1 MTGQLIIR
9 AYQNDFKAAWDEVVV
24 NSVNGTFIH
33 RRDFMEYHGERF
45 QECSLIFFLDE
56 QAVAIFPAEKS
67 SGNVFSYRGLTYAGW
82 ITTESVQGE
91 MLSQMFGGT
100 LHYFKINGFQ
110 SLEIRSVPDFFCLGN
125 QAELKQVIH
134 QSKPQLVH
142 TGIFH
147 ATPLPFQ
154 VSDRG
159 RKWGRKKAIS
169 HDLKVIESVD
179 FDGFWTKV
187 LEPHLL
193 EKFKN
198 KPVHSL
204 KEISFLKAHFPE
216 NIKLF
221 AVYVNEEMIAGTLL
235 FVHAQVVHTQYIA
248 TNAKGRELRA
258 LDLLFDVIL
267 NRYNRDKAYLSLG
280 TSIDARTG
288 KPISGL
294 VQWKES
300 WGAKRFEVP
309 VFLWEF

>member
-1 MTGQLIIR
+1 MLGQLIVQS
-9 AYQNDFKAAWDEVVV
+9 YQNDLKAAWDAVVDK
-24 NSVNGTFIH
+24 SINGTFIH
-33 RRDFMEYHGERF
+33 KRDFMEYHGDRF

-56 QAVAIFPAEKS
+56 QAVAILPAEKS
-67 SGNVFSYRGLTYAGW
+67 SEKVFSYRGLTYAGW
-82 ITTESVQGE
+82 IMTERMQGE
-91 MLSQMFGGT
+91 LLSLLIRDT
-100 LHYFKINGFQ
+100 LQYFKLKGFQ

-125 QAELKQVIH
+125 QAELKHVLN

-142 TGIFH
+142 NGIFYT
-147 ATPLPFQ
+147 TPLPFQ
-154 VSDRG
+154 VLDRG
-159 RKWGRKKAIS
+159 RKWGIKKAIS
-169 HDLKVIESVD
+169 QSLRVNESVD
-179 FDGFWTKV
+179 FEGFWTTV

-204 KEISFLKAHFPE
+204 TDISFLKGCFPE

-221 AVYVNEEMIAGTLL
+221 AVYLNEEMIAGTVL
-235 FVHAQVVHTQYIA
+235 FISKNAVHTQYIA
-248 TNAKGRELRA
+248 SNATGRELRA

-280 TSIDARTG
+280 TSLDARTG
-288 KPISGL
+288 KPIAGL

-300 WGAKRFEVP
+300 LGAKRFEAP

>member
-1 MTGQLIIR
+1 MIGQLIIR
-9 AYQNDFKAAWDEVVV
+9 AYQNDLNAAWDAVVD

-33 RRDFMEYHGERF
+33 KRDFMEYHGDRF
-45 QECSLIFFLDE
+45 QECSLIFFLNE
-56 QAVAIFPAEKS
+56 QAVAIFPAEKF
-67 SGNVFSYRGLTYAGW
+67 SGKVFSYRGLTYAGW
-82 ITTESVQGE
+82 IMTARIQGE
-91 MLSQMFGGT
+91 LLSQMVGDT
-100 LHYFKINGFQ
+100 LQYFKNNGFQ
-110 SLEIRSVPDFFCLGN
+110 SLEIRSVPDFFCLGK
-125 QAELKQVIH
+125 QDELKRVLN
-134 QSKPQLVH
+134 QSKPRLVH
-142 TGIFH
+142 TGIFY

-159 RKWGRKKAIS
+159 RKWGRKKALS
-169 HDLKVIESVD
+169 QDLKVIESLD

-204 KEISFLKAHFPE
+204 KEISFLKARFPE

-221 AVYVNEEMIAGTLL
+221 AVYLNEEMIAGTVL
-235 FVHAQVVHTQYIA
+235 FIHAQVVHTQYIA
-248 TNAKGRELRA
+248 SNAKGRELRA

-280 TSIDARTG
+280 TSLDARTG
-288 KPISGL
+288 KPIAGL

-300 WGAKRFEVP
+300 LGAKRFEVP

>member
-1 MTGQLIIR
+1 MGQLIIQ
-9 AYQNDFKAAWDEVVV
+9 AYQNDLKEAWDAVVAH
-24 NSVNGTFIH
+24 SVNGTFIH
-33 RRDFMEYHGERF
+33 KRDFIEYHGDRF

-56 QAVAIFPAEKS
+56 QAVAIFPAETS
-67 SGNVFSYRGLTYAGW
+67 SERVFSYRGLTYAGW
-82 ITTESVQGE
+82 IMTERIQGE
-91 MLSQMFGGT
+91 LLSQMIADT
-100 LHYFKINGFQ
+100 LQYFKIKGFQ

-125 QAELKQVIH
+125 QAELKRILH
-134 QSKPQLVH
+134 QLKPQLVH
-142 TGIFH
+142 TGIFY

-159 RKWGRKKAIS
+159 RKWGRKKALS
-169 HDLKVIESVD
+169 QGLEVIESLD
-179 FDGFWTKV
+179 FAGFWTKV

-204 KEISFLKAHFPE
+204 NEISFLKDCFPE
-216 NIKLF
+216 NIKLV
-221 AVYVNEEMIAGTLL
+221 AVYLNEEMIAGTVL
-235 FVHAQVVHTQYIA
+235 FIHAQVVHTQYIA
-248 TNAKGRELRA
+248 TNAKGREFRA

-280 TSIDARTG
+280 TSLDARTG
-288 KPISGL
+288 KSIAGL

-300 WGAKRFEVP
+300 LGAKRFEVP

>member
-1 MTGQLIIR
+1 MIGQLIIR
-9 AYQNDFKAAWDEVVV
+9 AYQNDLNAAWDAVVA

-33 RRDFMEYHGERF
+33 KRDFMEYHGDRF

-67 SGNVFSYRGLTYAGW
+67 SGKVFSYRGLTYAGW
-82 ITTESVQGE
+82 IMTERIQGE
-91 MLSQMFGGT
+91 LLSQMIGDT
-100 LHYFKINGFQ
+100 LQYFKINGFQ
-110 SLEIRSVPDFFCLGN
+110 SLEIRSVPDFFCLGS
-125 QAELKQVIH
+125 QVELTRVLN

-142 TGIFH
+142 TGIFY

-159 RKWGRKKAIS
+159 RKWGRKKALS
-169 HDLKVIESVD
+169 QDLKVIESLD

-204 KEISFLKAHFPE
+204 NEISFLKDCFPE

-221 AVYVNEEMIAGTLL
+221 PVYLNEEMIAGTVL
-235 FVHAQVVHTQYIA
+235 FIHAQVVHTQYIA

-267 NRYNRDKAYLSLG
+267 NRYNRDKSYLSLG
-280 TSIDARTG
+280 TSLDARTG
-288 KPISGL
+288 KSIAGL

-300 WGAKRFEVP
+300 LGAKRFEVP